1 MKNLK
6 LTITAL
12 SIFLSFAATA
22 QVNTATMQS
31 DGSQIRESKGTSQP
45 ATGSMYFNERYMPA
59 QVTGYDNNIMV
70 RYNAY
75 SDYFEIKNDQSDQVQ
90 NLPKNPEVEVTLVS
104 TKSTYKV
111 FEYKNEKGE
120 TNYGYL
126 NVISEG
132 PKVSF
137 YKRESVTL
145 QPEFFPSNSYQSYK
159 AANYKKAD
167 DEYYIK
173 INDEIVYLP
182 SKSKHFAKMMD
193 NNDKE
198 VKTFIKKNKIDL
210 EKEQD
215 LVKLAGYLETIL

>member
-6 LTITAL
+6 LTVTGL
-12 SIFLSFAATA
+12 SIFLSLAATA
-22 QVNTATMQS
+22 QVNTATIQT
-31 DGSQIRESKGTSQP
+31 DGSQIRQSKGTSQP
-45 ATGSMYFNERYMPA
+45 ATGSMYINERYMPA
-59 QVTGYDNNIMV
+59 KVTGYDNNIMV

-104 TKSTYKV
+104 TNNTYRV

-137 YKRESVTL
+137 YKKELISL
-145 QPEFFPSNSYQSYK
+145 QPEFFPSNSYQTYK
-159 AANYKKAD
+159 PANYKKED
-167 DEYYIK
+167 NEYYIK
-173 INDEIVYLP
+173 LNNEIMFLP

-193 NNDKE
+193 ENDKE
-198 VKTFIKKNKIDL
+198 VKTFIKKNNIDL

-215 LVKLAGYLETIL
+215 LVKLAEYLETIL